1 MSSNEKIPAM
11 TQARIED
18 AGLINDIG
26 AELSAD
32 QRVEVD
38 PYVDSSRTPVVVVD
52 GVHLKYRVYAS
63 GKKITRGN
71 SRVKRKGK
79 GGRLR
84 EVHALQGV
92 SMVAYEGDSIGV
104 IGTNGSG
111 KSTLM
116 KAISGILPLDEGT
129 VWASSRP
136 SFLGVGAAMI
146 RELSGEKNV
155 ILGGLALGMT
165 KAQIR
170 EKFDAIVDFAGI
182 RDFID
187 LPMETY
193 SSGMVERLKF
203 SIAAARAHDILIID
217 EALAVGDQDFR
228 RRSEA
233 RMRELASGAG
243 CVFLVSHSMKSILDT
258 CNRAIWLDKGVVR
271 MDGSAIEVCR
281 AYAASQGAPLDD

>member
-1 MSSNEKIPAM
+1 MSNEK
-11 TQARIED
+11 
-18 AGLINDIG
+18 LSNDIG
-26 AELSAD
+26 AELKPAE
-32 QRVEVD
+32 RVQVPPFTAKD
-38 PYVDSSRTPVVVVD
+38 RTAVVVVD
-52 GVHLKYRVYAS
+52 DIHLKYRVHSS
-63 GKKITRGN
+63 GKAVTRAN
-71 SRVKRKGK
+71 SRVKGK
-79 GGRLR
+79 GRMR
-84 EVHALQGV
+84 EVHAIQGV
-92 SMVAYEGDSIGV
+92 SLVAYEGDSIGV

-116 KAISGILPLDEGT
+116 KAISGILPIDSGIIY
-129 VWASSRP
+129 ASSRP

-146 RELSGEKNV
+146 KTLSGEKNV

-165 KAQIR
+165 KAEIR
-170 EKFDAIVDFAGI
+170 EKFDSIVDFAGI

-203 SIAAARAHDILIID
+203 SIAAAREHEILIID

-243 CVFLVSHSMKSILDT
+243 CVFLVSHSMKSIMDT
-258 CNRAIWLDKGVVR
+258 CNRAIWLDKGIVK
-271 MDGSAIEVCR
+271 MDGTAEEVCR
-281 AYAASQGAPLDD
+281 AYSIAQGAPLDD

>member
-1 MSSNEKIPAM
+1 MSKNPSSENTSK
-11 TQARIED
+11 
-18 AGLINDIG
+18 LSNDIG
-26 AELSAD
+26 AEIEPE
-32 QRVEVD
+32 QRVKVE
-38 PYVDSSRTPVVVVD
+38 PYVDPSRKAVVVVD
-52 GVHLKYRVYAS
+52 DVHLKYRVYAS
-63 GKKITRGN
+63 GKKITRAN
-71 SRVKRKGK
+71 SRVKRK
-79 GGRLR
+79 GRLR

-116 KAISGILPLDEGT
+116 KAISGILPIDGGV

-146 RELSGEKNV
+146 KTLSGEKNV

-165 KAQIR
+165 KAEIR

-203 SIAAARAHDILIID
+203 SIAAAREHDILIID

-258 CNRAIWLDKGVVR
+258 CNRAIWLDKGIVK
-271 MDGSAIEVCR
+271 MDGPALEVCR
-281 AYAASQGAPLDD
+281 AYAEAQGAPLDD

>member
-1 MSSNEKIPAM
+1 MSNPG
-11 TQARIED
+11 
-18 AGLINDIG
+18 AGANQPKNDIG
-26 AELSAD
+26 AELD
-32 QRVEVD
+32 PTEVVKVTPHTD
-38 PYVDSSRTPVVVVD
+38 AGRKPVVVVD
-52 GVHLKYRVYAS
+52 DIHLKYRVYAS
-63 GKKITRGN
+63 GKKLTRAN
-71 SRVKRKGK
+71 SRVKRK
-79 GGRLR
+79 GRLR

-92 SMVAYEGDSIGV
+92 SLVAYEGDSIGV

-116 KAISGILPLDEGT
+116 KAISGILPIDAGIIY
-129 VWASSRP
+129 ASSRP

-146 RELSGEKNV
+146 KTLSGEKNV

-165 KAQIR
+165 KAEIKS
-170 EKFDAIVDFAGI
+170 KFDAIVDFAGI

-203 SIAAARAHDILIID
+203 SIAAAREHEILIID

-258 CNRAIWLDKGVVR
+258 CNRAIWLDKGIVK
-271 MDGSAIEVCR
+271 MDGTADEVCR
-281 AYAASQGAPLDD
+281 AYAAAQGAPLDD